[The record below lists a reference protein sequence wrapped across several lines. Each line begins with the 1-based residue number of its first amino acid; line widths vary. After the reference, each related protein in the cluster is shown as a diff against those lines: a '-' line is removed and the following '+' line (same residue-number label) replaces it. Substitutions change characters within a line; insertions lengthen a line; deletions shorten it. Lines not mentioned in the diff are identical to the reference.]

1 MPAVVPV
8 DNNLP
13 RVYSGSGLQKIEP
26 VASNFKSQGVKLK
39 ELDTDD
45 TCGVTAKSNL
55 KGFDKYESS
64 TSISISNSQEL
75 ENKDC
80 QQIQNSLQKS
90 TNLVQSPPKASLPE
104 VTSFAVRDSSKT
116 GTQDTGG
123 FGLGSAGFV
132 GKFPTDTP
140 SLSSHKDLLKSLEFG
155 KEAQGNFGSAGLQ
168 SSSSQSQSCG
178 NFISSEDSRVKL
190 PVLPS
195 SHSHDKTYE
204 NSSLGAPNVSGSFVG
219 KPLSSKDATGSL
231 TPVFSVKPVH
241 GDGDRAST
249 GAGKIESLPSVR
261 SSQFSLPQNFAS
273 GKSHNQKL
281 YPSKDDYKT
290 ATLSGLPNSE
300 PNLSKQSG
308 NVMNVLLS
316 LFNTLRISIL
326 G

>member
-1 MPAVVPV
+1 MPAVVPF
-8 DNNLP
+8 DSNLP

-26 VASNFKSQGVKLK
+26 VASSFKSQGVKLK
-39 ELDTDD
+39 EFDTYD
-45 TCGVTAKSNL
+45 TCGVPAKSNL

-64 TSISISNSQEL
+64 TSMSISNSQEL
-75 ENKDC
+75 ENKDR

-132 GKFPTDTP
+132 GKFPTDTS
-140 SLSSHKDLLKSLEFG
+140 SLSSHKDLLNRLEFG

-195 SHSHDKTYE
+195 SHSHEKSYE

-231 TPVFSVKPVH
+231 TPVFSAKPVH

-316 LFNTLRISIL
+316 LFITLRISIL